1 MAFTGSFLC
10 TQFKLDILNG
20 IHQPGNTYKIA
31 LYDNTATLT
40 AATTGYTTSGELATA
55 GGYTRD
61 TLALAGFTVSTTGTT
76 AYIDWTTDPSW
87 SSATFTAYGALIYNA
102 TATGTGT
109 ITKPAIAVLDF
120 GGAQTATNGTFTVVF
135 PAAGATAIVRIA

>member
-20 IHQPGNTYKIA
+20 VHQPGNTYKIA

-40 AATTGYTTSGELATA
+40 ASTTGYTTSGELATA

-61 TLALAGFTVSTTGTT
+61 TLALSGFTVSTTGTT

-87 SSATFTAYGALIYNA
+87 SSATFTAYGALIYN
-102 TATGTGT
+102 
-109 ITKPAIAVLDF
+109 
-120 GGAQTATNGTFTVVF
+120 
-135 PAAGATAIVRIA
+135 